1 MAGVIDYP
9 GPTEEDGGGHREG
22 EEGLEGRGSGTEMI
36 PQSSCMVMGGVYGTE
51 IPESP
56 R

>member
-22 EEGLEGRGSGTEMI
+22 EGEGEEGGEEMTE
-36 PQSSCMVMGGVYGTE
+36 VEVTEGGG
-51 IPESP
+51 
-56 R
+56 